1 MRDILRSSAFTAAV
15 AWAATT
21 VVNAG
26 PDLIVRA
33 GAAHS
38 GPAIAACDAGRH
50 PCEFE
55 DARKT
60 NRYVV
65 TDATLTRREDGR
77 EVYRL
82 SIAGGV
88 VRATLAAISH
98 DATALAILLVQ
109 ESIATGSLFAPGSLP
124 SKTANPA
131 PRQSP
136 GAFAPDTVHRQ
147 YTLSIRNPKS
157 GDQIKAIDLG
167 FLKPD
172 AVALTG
178 AGEYVWIAGEELQLR
193 RREVRA
199 YNTRSGK
206 LEHLTALAKNA
217 SIRLYDDGFDANGVS
232 YAAETAPATAE
243 AGAVRK
249 HLSANP
255 YSIAEFSVKVQVPL
269 SVASYASDPI
279 AIVSF
284 EGQQE
289 EVRDLLESALAV
301 KLAGAGLTVVERKR
315 IKELLQEAQFQNLG
329 LTDSKS
335 VAEIGRLANAKY
347 LAFGTVRAVGST
359 TLIALRLVGVEDG
372 TQRAAAQ
379 LECRDCTPD
388 DYLQGLG
395 FLATDWITPLR

>member
-1 MRDILRSSAFTAAV
+1 MRNILRSSVFTAAV
-15 AWAATT
+15 VCGATT
-21 VVNAG
+21 VVIAG
-26 PDLIVRA
+26 RDLIVRA

-38 GPAIAACDAGRH
+38 GPAIAACDASRH

-77 EVYRL
+77 DVYRV

-88 VRATLAAISH
+88 VRASLAAASL
-98 DATALAILLVQ
+98 DRTVLAVLLVQ
-109 ESIATGSLFAPGSLP
+109 ESLATGGLF
-124 SKTANPA
+124 
-131 PRQSP
+131 SP
-136 GAFAPDTVHRQ
+136 GAFSPDTVHRQ
-147 YTLSIRNPKS
+147 YIVSVRNPKS
-157 GDQIKAIDLG
+157 GDQIKSIDLG
-167 FLKPD
+167 FLQPD
-172 AVALTG
+172 AMALTA
-178 AGEYVWIAGEELQLR
+178 AGEYVWLAGEELQLR

-206 LEHLTALAKNA
+206 LEHLTPLAKNA

-232 YAAETAPATAE
+232 YAAETAPVTAE

-255 YSIAEFSVKVQVPL
+255 YSIAEFSVKVEVPL
-269 SVASYASDPI
+269 TVASYASDPI

-329 LTDSKS
+329 FTDSKS

-395 FLATDWITPLR
+395 FLASDWITPSR

>member
-1 MRDILRSSAFTAAV
+1 MRDMFQACLFTAVV
-15 AWAATT
+15 ACAATT
-21 VVNAG
+21 VVTAG

-33 GAAHS
+33 GAAHT
-38 GPAIAACDAGRH
+38 GPTIAACDVGRR

-77 EVYRL
+77 DVYHV

-88 VRATLAAISH
+88 VRAALAAMSH
-98 DATALAILLVQ
+98 DRTVLAIQLVQ
-109 ESIATGSLFAPGSLP
+109 ESLATGALF
-124 SKTANPA
+124 
-131 PRQSP
+131 SP
-136 GAFAPDTVHRQ
+136 GAFSPDTVHRQ
-147 YTLSIRNPKS
+147 YIVSVRNPKS

-172 AVALTG
+172 AMALTA

-206 LEHLTALAKNA
+206 LEHLTPLAKNA

-232 YAAETAPATAE
+232 YAAETAPLAAE

-269 SVASYASDPI
+269 SVASYGSDPI

-315 IKELLQEAQFQNLG
+315 IKDLLQEAQFQNLG
-329 LTDSKS
+329 FTDSKS
-335 VAEIGRLANAKY
+335 VAEIGRLASAKY

-395 FLATDWITPLR
+395 FLASDWIIPPR